1 MVGNQPYFVAPIG
14 KSMAG
19 QPTTRH
25 PGYITSQY
33 CLLLVLRASPP
44 CCSLLCPAVVRY
56 RGDLPVANV
65 ATTYTFGSPAVFCE
79 GANGASPT
87 PGPCHSC
94 SLPCEHRNTSNSSS
108 ATDSL
113 LGKLGLAADAVVN
126 VIMTRDIVPRAFVC
140 DYTLVAG
147 VLKSWLPSFKEHKGL
162 AACKDHKVCA
172 DTERVC

>member
-1 MVGNQPYFVAPIG
+1 MSQNCPPFVLTAFPPYRPF
-14 KSMAG
+14 
-19 QPTTRH
+19 
-25 PGYITSQY
+25 
-33 CLLLVLRASPP
+33 
-44 CCSLLCPAVVRY
+44 LCPTVVPY

-108 ATDSL
+108 ATDGL

-162 AACKDHKVCA
+162 AACKDHKVCVL
-172 DTERVC
+172 TWEREGVVCESKYALKA